1 MNIKTFSK
9 KILPSDLWN
18 VMRRIHSELITL
30 SFYVFR
36 VFPVRK
42 NKVVM
47 VSFFGKGFC
56 DNPKYIAEE
65 LLKQNEKYDFV
76 WLVNDLH
83 DKSFPEGIRL
93 VKNNSLR
100 ATYEQVTAKVWIDN
114 CRKPFWVRKR
124 KNQFYIQTWHGDLP
138 LKKIEKDVE
147 DQLSKS
153 GYVKNAK
160 NDSKMADLMVA
171 GTQWTADLYRKS
183 FWYDGDIAVWGS
195 PKSERLL
202 EDSSDIC
209 KKVKDALDISNDT
222 HLAMFAPTFRNTNLN
237 YEYFFD
243 YEKITAT
250 LEKRFSG
257 KWTIIK
263 RYHPNVSEIKRAEND
278 SAIDATH
285 YPDMQELL
293 IAVEVLITDYSS
305 TMFETIYNPRKV
317 CFLYADD
324 LSEYDRGFYFDLKT
338 LPFSFSQNMCELEKN
353 ILGFDRE
360 EYLKKTMEQKKLFG
374 FLEKPCGAVKCS
386 EKIRN
391 IVLKT

>member
-30 SFYVFR
+30 PFYVFR
-36 VFPVRK
+36 VFPIHK

-65 LLKQNEKYDFV
+65 LLKQNEKYDLV
-76 WLVNDLH
+76 WLVNDLN

-114 CRKPFWVRKR
+114 CRKPFWLRKR

-147 DQLSKS
+147 DQLSK
-153 GYVKNAK
+153 GDYVKNAK
-160 NDSKMADLMVA
+160 TDSKMADLMVA

-209 KKVKDALDISNDT
+209 KKVKDALDIPNDT

-243 YEKITAT
+243 YEKIMEA

-263 RYHPNVSEIKRAEND
+263 RYHPNVSEIERAEND

-293 IAVEVLITDYSS
+293 IAAEVLITDYSS

-324 LSEYDRGFYFDLKT
+324 LSEYDRGFYFDVKT
-338 LPFSFSQNMCELEKN
+338 LPFSFSQNMDELEKN

-360 EYLKKTMEQKKLFG
+360 EYLKKTMGQKKLFG
-374 FLEKPCGAVKCS
+374 FLEKPCGAVKCA